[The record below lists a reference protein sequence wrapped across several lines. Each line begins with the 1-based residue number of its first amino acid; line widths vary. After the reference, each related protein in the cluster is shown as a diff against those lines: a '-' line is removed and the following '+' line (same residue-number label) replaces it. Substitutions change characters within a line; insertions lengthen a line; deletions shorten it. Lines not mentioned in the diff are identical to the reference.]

1 MRSRSQQRSSFHFI
15 LPVHNSLFRRSD
27 GLSVF
32 IPDFN
37 TLVDDSIA
45 YFAPIR
51 GAYGKGGRKVGRE
64 GGGKEGGDGN
74 SSFSSLF
81 GFSSCAL
88 LPFYPPFRTS
98 NPPPPPCPSPALTP
112 RSAVSPPLPL
122 RFLFFF
128 SSPDRPEHQIIP
140 KFMCGES
147 MGGAVA
153 ICIHRKQPDQWDGA
167 IFMAPMCKCCLVNS
181 SRVLLVSLFTCSLPY
196 LPHQISAK
204 VQPPAILVRL
214 LKGLAYVIPTWQIV
228 PSADIVTSAIRCPE
242 KLKKIAASPYTYRAR
257 PRMRTALTMLHASQE
272 AEAFLPSISLPFLL
286 LHGDADIVTELDGS
300 QALYDRAR
308 SEDKTLKVY
317 EGAWHLL
324 TEGEP
329 EETAEAVLRDMIG
342 WLDERSQRKAGE

>member
-1 MRSRSQQRSSFHFI
+1 MSASWVPANRPLKALI
-15 LPVHNSLFRRSD
+15 LLLHGYGFDCTTYFQATAERLASEGYGVYGIDFEGHGRSD

-51 GAYGKGGRKVGRE
+51 
-64 GGGKEGGDGN
+64 
-74 SSFSSLF
+74 
-81 GFSSCAL
+81 
-88 LPFYPPFRTS
+88 
-98 NPPPPPCPSPALTP
+98 
-112 RSAVSPPLPL
+112 
-122 RFLFFF
+122 
-128 SSPDRPEHQIIP
+128 DRPEHQSIP

-167 IFMAPMCKCCLVNS
+167 IFMAPMCK
-181 SRVLLVSLFTCSLPY
+181 
-196 LPHQISAK
+196 ISAK

-242 KLKKIAASPYTYRAR
+242 KLKKIAANPYTYRAR
-257 PRMRTALTMLHASQE
+257 PRMQTALTMLHASQD
-272 AEAFLPSISLPFLL
+272 AEASLDSVSLPFLL

-329 EETAEAVLRDMIG
+329 EETAGAVLRDMIG
-342 WLDERSQRKAGE
+342 WLDERSQRKSSK

>member
-1 MRSRSQQRSSFHFI
+1 MAAESATGSAVKVPSEGGNVTSSNGVEHKEEWFTNSRGMKLMSASWVPANRPLKALI
-15 LPVHNSLFRRSD
+15 LLLHGYGFDCTTYFQATAERLASEGYGVYGIDFEGHGRSD

-51 GAYGKGGRKVGRE
+51 
-64 GGGKEGGDGN
+64 
-74 SSFSSLF
+74 
-81 GFSSCAL
+81 
-88 LPFYPPFRTS
+88 
-98 NPPPPPCPSPALTP
+98 
-112 RSAVSPPLPL
+112 
-122 RFLFFF
+122 
-128 SSPDRPEHQIIP
+128 DRPEHQSIP

-153 ICIHRKQPDQWDGA
+153 TCIHRKQPDQWDGA
-167 IFMAPMCKCCLVNS
+167 IFMAPMCK
-181 SRVLLVSLFTCSLPY
+181 
-196 LPHQISAK
+196 ISAK

-242 KLKKIAASPYTYRAR
+242 KLKKIAANPYTYRAR
-257 PRMRTALTMLHASQE
+257 PRMRTALTMLHASQD
-272 AEAFLPSISLPFLL
+272 AEASLDSVSLPFLL

-308 SEDKTLKVY
+308 SEDKMLKVY

-329 EETAEAVLRDMIG
+329 EETAEGVLRDMIG
-342 WLDERSQRKAGE
+342 WLDERSQRKSSE

>member
-1 MRSRSQQRSSFHFI
+1 YGFDCTTYFQDTAERLASEGYGVYGIDFEGHG
-15 LPVHNSLFRRSD
+15 RSD

-37 TLVDDSIA
+37 TLVNDSIA

-51 GAYGKGGRKVGRE
+51 E
-64 GGGKEGGDGN
+64 
-74 SSFSSLF
+74 
-81 GFSSCAL
+81 
-88 LPFYPPFRTS
+88 
-98 NPPPPPCPSPALTP
+98 
-112 RSAVSPPLPL
+112 
-122 RFLFFF
+122 
-128 SSPDRPEHQIIP
+128 RPEHKSIP
-140 KFMCGES
+140 KFLCGES

-167 IFMAPMCKCCLVNS
+167 IFMAPMCK
-181 SRVLLVSLFTCSLPY
+181 
-196 LPHQISAK
+196 ISAK

-257 PRMRTALTMLHASQE
+257 PRMRTALTMLHASQD
-272 AEAFLPSISLPFLL
+272 AEASLPSISLPFLL
-286 LHGDADIVTELDGS
+286 LHGDADTVTELDGS
-300 QALYDRAR
+300 QAFYEKAR

-329 EETAEAVLRDMIG
+329 EETVEKVLRDMIG
-342 WLDERSQRKAGE
+342 WLDERSQRRSSE